1 MTGKYFKIHTN
12 FMKLPF
18 CKYHGAGNDFIIIDN
33 LSGQYHLSGNQI
45 IALCHRRFGI
55 GADGLM
61 LLERADAPWS
71 YAMSF
76 FNSDGTRGTMCG
88 NGGRCLVAFAA
99 QLGIESHY
107 FTAIDGTHRAFLLE
121 RKDNYSKVQLGLN
134 DVHQVRHYQQDSYVV
149 DTGSLHLVR
158 FVPDVK
164 AVDIAAEGPYWRHHR
179 DFGKEGVNVNFVEIL
194 DQGCLFVRT
203 FERGVEDETWACGT
217 GSTAAA
223 IAALEHTGTGLNHWH
238 IQTKGGNL
246 EVSYQKINTVFTEV
260 FLIGGAVRVFEGVT
274 EI

>member
-1 MTGKYFKIHTN
+1 
-12 FMKLPF
+12 MKLPF

-33 LSGQYHLSGNQI
+33 LSGQHHLSENQI
-45 IALCHRRFGI
+45 SALCHRRYGI

-61 LLERADAPWS
+61 LLEHAESPWS
-71 YAMSF
+71 YAMGF

-88 NGGRCLVAFAA
+88 NGGRCLVAFADH
-99 QLGIESHY
+99 LGIENHY
-107 FTAIDGTHRAFLLE
+107 VKAIDGTHQGFVLE
-121 RKDNYSKVQLGLN
+121 RKDNYSKGQLRLN
-134 DVHQVRHYQQDSYVV
+134 DVHGIRHYQKDSYVV
-149 DTGSLHLVR
+149 DTGSMHLVR

-164 AVDIAAEGPYWRHHR
+164 AVDIATEGPYWRHHR
-179 DFGKEGVNVNFVEIL
+179 DFGKQGVNVNFVEIL
-194 DQGCLFVRT
+194 DEGCLFVRT

-223 IAALEHTGTGLNHWH
+223 IPALEHTGKELNHWH

-246 EVSYQKINTVFTEV
+246 EVSYKKKNTVFTDV
-260 FLIGGAVRVFEGVT
+260 FLTGGAVRIFEGVV